1 MKIRAKISYYKYGN
15 QLHEHVCTDEE
26 FVNWDDFKYTIKRKD
41 HGQSVRTFSSEFHF
55 TGEARDIIMES
66 YLTYGVVGRSRVAIE
81 VLNNRWGWDELFAC
95 DLDFTSLKYD
105 GTSVKISCTDNGL
118 SALLKAN
125 GSTKYEIDVKDVKDP
140 TQLYYDRVIRYK
152 NAQYAMPYTE
162 TKYTYAIT
170 LAKFDVYDTTI
181 RKNQDKTVVALVSVP
196 LNVSASNIDKG
207 TCKNQLKKTVDGD
220 KVSIGIDGSCTASNG
235 SLDYFFKATSYCN
248 VRIKSNFNL
257 HFYAKSTIGGKEYD
271 SLAEPANGSKL
282 MMVVLRGTPTD
293 DKKSVQWSRVA
304 SEDLVSS
311 TTYSGC
317 MLDIDCDLVAGEMLS
332 IAVVCPALKTRFGD
346 SGWDKEKSH
355 ITMYVG
361 TYPWPDD
368 GNKINTSDGEPGLQ
382 LNFELSHDNKTLFYD
397 PFKMDVIKPQT
408 LLQGL
413 LDKMG
418 YTSPITCLIDA
429 PNGSVMANTRIA
441 AAESVRGIKEA
452 KIYTSYK
459 DFCKWMESVFGFIP
473 FVDDAA
479 NSVTFHHRDEAFGKE
494 VVKEISNV
502 SFGTE
507 FSIDSKLVYS
517 GVKIGYDKQDYEEEY
532 GRDEWRYTIEYTT
545 GINITSNVLDLVSPY
560 RCDSYGMEYIA
571 AERRHHDTTDDSE
584 DTDVFFVHCQFTPQ
598 KGTYTF
604 VRNGYTVTGVE
615 EHADSLFN
623 IAYSQR
629 YMIEA
634 NKTLLSGLMSMVKFA
649 SLEGGN
655 SNVTVSGSGPAGKI
669 TDNITFARG
678 NHLYTCGSLS
688 VETEDIE
695 PPEDWH
701 GLVKV
706 IADGTAYLGY
716 VDSVD
721 IAVGLEKS
729 TKYTI
734 IVKSI
739 NQQ

>member
-15 QLHEHVCTDEE
+15 QLHEHVCIDEE

-125 GSTKYEIDVKDVKDP
+125 GSTKYEIDVKEVKDS

-162 TKYTYAIT
+162 SRHSYSDNTDV
-170 LAKFDVYDTTI
+170 AKLDVYDAEI
-181 RKNQDKTVVALVSVP
+181 RKNQSNDIVALVSLP
-196 LNVSASNIDKG
+196 LNVSSNNIDKG
-207 TCKNQLKKTVDGD
+207 TCLTQKKAT
-220 KVSIGIDGSCTASNG
+220 IDGTKVTIGTDGACTTGTADLG
-235 SLDYFFKATSYCN
+235 YFFKATQYCN
-248 VRIKSNFNL
+248 VRLKARFTYSIDVVGL
-257 HFYAKSTIGGKEYD
+257 GKWAGEKNMLYERKYD
-271 SLAEPANGSKL
+271 FKL
-282 MMVVLRGTPTD
+282 VVLRGTPTD
-293 DKKSVQWSRVA
+293 DKKSVAWARVA
-304 SEDLVSS
+304 SDDFKPD
-311 TTYSGC
+311 YWGC
-317 MLDIDCDLVAGEMLS
+317 MLDIDCDMVAGEMLS
-332 IAVVCPALKTRFGD
+332 IAFVCPALKTAFG
-346 SGWDKEKSH
+346 SSNFDKADMRTSVWIGNYEWPEDGSK
-355 ITMYVG
+355 YERVG
-361 TYPWPDD
+361 A
-368 GNKINTSDGEPGLQ
+368 GAGLN
-382 LNFELSHDNKTLFYD
+382 LRLEISHDNKTLFYD

-459 DFCKWMESVFGFIP
+459 DFCKWMESVFGYIP

-545 GINITSNVLDLVSPY
+545 GINVTSNVLDLVSPY

-655 SNVTVSGSGPAGKI
+655 SEVTISGSGPAGKI
-669 TDNITFARG
+669 TDNVIFSKS
-678 NHLYTCGSLS
+678 NYLYTCGSLS

-701 GLVKV
+701 GIVKV

-721 IAVGLEKS
+721 IAVGREKS

-734 IVKSI
+734 TVKSI